1 MEKESPRAP
10 IHVRQLHVRQA
21 KSCNLRE
28 KKITAV
34 TRQPRLVYNSAS
46 RREIFADANRA
57 GRQRTPVTEKKVR
70 ILLKMA

>member
-34 TRQPRLVYNSAS
+34 TRQPRLVYSAS

-70 ILLKMA
+70 ILLTMA

>member
-34 TRQPRLVYNSAS
+34 TRQPRLVYSAS
-46 RREIFADANRA
+46 RREICADANRA